1 MKIISPWD
9 TLCREPREPKR
20 KMLEETHILS
30 HYSIVKD
37 CPWDESR
44 GSFVDRKMEYEPAAS
59 LTIIKHLVISPCLCI
74 STYGKGIISLN
85 LISNITHAKS
95 QCAQNL
101 PMKRI
106 RKFRKV
112 SLTSMCNFQRQR
124 IHSTIPKHLKLCE
137 GALKIGS
144 DGAGVVA

>member
-1 MKIISPWD
+1 
-9 TLCREPREPKR
+9 
-20 KMLEETHILS
+20 MLEETHLLS
-30 HYSIVKD
+30 HCSIVKD

-44 GSFVDRKMEYEPAAS
+44 SSFVDRKMEYEPAS

-74 STYGKGIISLN
+74 STHGKAIVSLN
-85 LISNITHAKS
+85 LSSNITHAKL
-95 QCAQNL
+95 QHAQNL

-124 IHSTIPKHLKLCE
+124 IHSTIAKHLRLCE

-144 DGAGVVA
+144 G